1 MPPSTEIDASARPP
15 GTAGRYRRL
24 LFRAC
29 LGLLALVGLA
39 LAIATPFAWRGLG
52 TRAPGA
58 RRARMERSPQWS
70 AAAGHFV
77 NPEPLDNHLLESV
90 RDGFAASPF
99 VRPAPEIPLALPTD
113 VARLQEAP
121 PTGLRVTW
129 LGHAATLLEI
139 DGIRVLT
146 DPQWS
151 PKASPIAGE
160 RAPGAARWYPPPL
173 AIGDLAAL
181 HPDAVVIS
189 HDHYDHLDRGAIEL
203 LATTTQVRFFVPLGV
218 GADLAY
224 WGVPEGRITELDWWE
239 TATVGPVTLHALPA
253 RHASGRGILDKDGN
267 LWAGWG
273 FVGPHHRVY
282 FSGDTGLFP
291 AMKTIGERLGPFDLT
306 MIEVGQYD
314 RAWPDW
320 HIGPEQAVLA
330 HKLVRG
336 KVFLPI
342 HWGLYA
348 LAYHGWTEPAERARA
363 EALARHEAFLLPR
376 PGTSVDVG
384 PAGPLDR
391 WWPEVPWKTGAEDP
405 IVSTGCEALR

>member
-1 MPPSTEIDASARPP
+1 
-15 GTAGRYRRL
+15 
-24 LFRAC
+24 
-29 LGLLALVGLA
+29 LALVGLA

-52 TRAPGA
+52 TRATGA

-77 NPEPLDNHLLESV
+77 NPEPLDNHILESI

-99 VRPAPEIPLALPTD
+99 VRLAPEVPSSCGPAVSRDAAPRNFAGGRERTGPLARPTD
-113 VARLQEAP
+113 VARLQETP

-139 DGIRVLT
+139 DGIRVLI
-146 DPQWS
+146 DPQRS

-160 RAPGAARWYPPPL
+160 NAPGAARWYPPPL
-173 AIGDLAAL
+173 PIGDLAAL

-273 FVGPHHRVY
+273 FVGPRHRVY

-330 HKLVRG
+330 HQLVRG

-363 EALARHEAFLLPR
+363 EALARNEALLLPR
-376 PGTSVDVG
+376 PGTTVDVG
-384 PAGPLDR
+384 APPQPLPPPER
-391 WWPEVPWKTGAEDP
+391 WWPDVPWKTGAEDP
-405 IVSTGCEALR
+405 IVSTGCEAVRR